1 MDDQSDHEK
10 SGEKCEN
17 TIVRSMMEDWEDL
30 EKDYMQLEVDHES
43 YKKTLEELGL
53 LQKKCLNGV
62 AHQRYRMKKI
72 HESLKRANKSDD
84 PQVRATGKELN
95 QKVLGRKNSLRDMED
110 ILPHKNGL
118 YLSIILGQVS
128 VSLLNKADKYTYK
141 HDYEKFKV
149 TVSYITLALSTLLFF
164 NPGYRWMDAVL
175 HFLLVWYYCT
185 LTIRENILRI
195 NGSRIKGWWITHH
208 FISTVCAGITLI
220 WPDGVSYQSFRF
232 QYLFFSFYL
241 SLLYVFQFFYQKGS
255 LYRLRALGQ
264 GHDMDVTVEGFM
276 SWMFK
281 GLVFLLP
288 FLFAGYFF
296 QMYNAYTLFK
306 LSLLPQTNEWQV
318 TALAIIHFIL
328 SVGNITT
335 TLKVV
340 QGKIQGE
347 MRSRSLTSKYKF
359 NNGVAK

>member
-1 MDDQSDHEK
+1 MDKWTDRP
-10 SGEKCEN
+10 
-17 TIVRSMMEDWEDL
+17 TIGFLHR
-30 EKDYMQLEVDHES
+30 VDHES

-128 VSLLNKADKYTYK
+128 VSLLNKADKS
-141 HDYEKFKV
+141 ER
-149 TVSYITLALSTLLFF
+149 
-164 NPGYRWMDAVL
+164 GYRPK
-175 HFLLVWYYCT
+175 HF
-185 LTIRENILRI
+185 
-195 NGSRIKGWWITHH
+195 RIKGQWKDSEVKI
-208 FISTVCAGITLI
+208 VCLA
-220 WPDGVSYQSFRF
+220 
-232 QYLFFSFYL
+232 
-241 SLLYVFQFFYQKGS
+241 LLYMSLYGFIICVPQMDKFFYQKGS

-318 TALAIIHFIL
+318 CIVLLLPQTNEWQVTALAIIHFIL

-359 NNGVAK
+359 NNGAAK